1 MQRETNLAQGR
12 EEERPWCRLTQ
23 ALVVQK
29 LDNYTQ
35 QFPWIIIRCLVI
47 YPEDSAI

>member
-1 MQRETNLAQGR
+1 MQRETNFAQGR

-35 QFPWIIIRCLVI
+35 QFP
-47 YPEDSAI
+47 